1 MPSPPKPAP
10 ADGSPRGLRLRHT
23 LTGHSD
29 RVGRIA
35 WSPDGRLL
43 ATPSLDRTVR
53 LWDVSSGSSRALTG
67 HTDAVISVAWS
78 PDGHSL
84 ASGAKDG
91 SVRLWDVEEGV
102 CRAIL
107 RHGAT
112 APAVAWSPGG
122 RLVASGSA
130 GLHIWNARNDTK
142 IRSFEDPGV
151 QVYALAWSPDQRLL
165 ACASRRVELWDAAT
179 WEPVRHLQGIWYCLA
194 WSHRQSVLALCSQE
208 ILLWNAETGQQIRT
222 LEGHTNFVLAIA
234 FSADDRFLASKSADG
249 TVRLWRCDTW
259 ETVAILAE
267 PAGHEWSAGLA
278 FHPTEPVLAT
288 LGDNDTIVRIWE
300 LEDHLLMESRPR
312 TESAHY
318 TTAKIALVGDSGV
331 GKTNLGWSLAG
342 HEFKDH
348 GSTHGQQL
356 WVLGA
361 LGSLRKD
368 GASCEAI
375 LWDWAG
381 QPDYRTV
388 HSLFLDDVDLALL
401 LFDACNRQNPL
412 AGVEFWLQQLSRG
425 GTPPPAILVAAR
437 SDRGTPSLSATALE
451 EFCRRKGISGGWLS
465 TSAMSGDGVAEL
477 MQRIGQQVPWEK
489 LLSTDTTETFKRI
502 KDSVLELR
510 GKTSPGNVLMS
521 RDTLLKHINAPGTN
535 RKFSL
540 EEVMA
545 AVRNLANHGYVSVL
559 PTSSKNSILLAPDL
573 LINLA
578 SSFVLEARRHP
589 RSLGVLEE
597 DLLRRGEYRFPE
609 LAELLADEREG
620 LLDAACVLFLQHN
633 LCFRET
639 LSDRTFLVFPSLI
652 NEQRPRLEEAG
663 FDEDVS
669 YRVTGA
675 VENVYAALVVLLGY
689 TNTFTRTDQWQNQ
702 AQYEVGEAEICGFRQ
717 IAGHEGEIELVL
729 YYRTDTPQHVKWL
742 FQGTFETFL
751 RRREVA
757 VVRTLPIICPDC
769 GLRQDRG
776 AVRRQLEDGRGFVF
790 CPRDGTRIG
799 LRRGEEISA
808 LSRVQPGDLEAARR
822 RTAFAAALVWI
833 KSLARPE
840 QGESARPSCFISYC
854 WGDAVEE
861 KWVRTLAQDLLDSGV
876 QINLD
881 ALLPPPANLV
891 LSLQD
896 LVMNSRF
903 VLVVG
908 TPRYVERS
916 RSPGSSM
923 VALELSLI
931 NLRFQRTIEKQ
942 GVIPLLLAGSQ
953 DSSLPPLLRVPA
965 HFDFRDER
973 NYFVVL
979 FNLLLTLFAIPFDW
993 PELDHLRDSMR

>member
-1 MPSPPKPAP
+1 M
-10 ADGSPRGLRLRHT
+10 RLRRT
-23 LTGHSD
+23 LAGHGD
-29 RVGRIA
+29 CLGRIA

-53 LWDVSSGSSRALTG
+53 LWDVSSGSWRALTG
-67 HTDAVISVAWS
+67 HTDGVISVAWS

-91 SVRLWDVEEGV
+91 SVRLWDVEKGA

-107 RHGAT
+107 PHGTT
-112 APAVAWSPGG
+112 APAVAWSPDGG
-122 RLVASGSA
+122 LFASGSA
-130 GLHIWNARNDTK
+130 GLHLWNARSDTQV
-142 IRSFEDPGV
+142 RNFEDLGF
-151 QVYALAWSPDQRLL
+151 QVYAIAWSPDQRFL
-165 ACASRRVELWDAAT
+165 ACASRRIDLWDAAT
-179 WEPVRHLQGIWYCLA
+179 WEPVHHLQGIWYCLA
-194 WSHRQSVLALCSQE
+194 WSHRQSVLAVCSHE

-234 FSADDRFLASKSADG
+234 FSADDRFLAAKSADG

-278 FHPTEPVLAT
+278 FHPKEPVLAT
-288 LGDNDTIVRIWE
+288 LGDQDRSVRIWE
-300 LEDHLLMESRPR
+300 LEDHLLLASRRR
-312 TESAHY
+312 TKSAHY
-318 TTAKIALVGDSGV
+318 TTARIALVGDSGV

-401 LFDACNRQNPL
+401 LFDACNRENPL

-425 GTPPPAILVAAR
+425 GTPPPAILVATR
-437 SDRGTPSLSATALE
+437 SDRGTPSLTAEVLD

-465 TSAMSGDGVAEL
+465 TSAMSGDGVDEL
-477 MQRIGQQVPWEK
+477 RERIGQQVPWEK

-510 GKTSPGNVLMS
+510 AKTGPGYVLMN
-521 RDTLLKHINAPGTN
+521 RETLRALINAAGTN
-535 RKFSL
+535 REFSL
-540 EEVMA
+540 AEVKA
-545 AVRNLANHGYVSVL
+545 AARNLANHGYVHIL
-559 PTSSKNSILLAPDL
+559 RTSSGDSILLAPDL

-609 LAELLADEREG
+609 LAGLAADEREA
-620 LLDAACVLFLQHN
+620 LLDAACVLFLEHN

-639 LSDRTFLVFPSLI
+639 LGGRTFLVFPSLI
-652 NEQRPRLEEAG
+652 NEQRPRLEETG
-663 FDEDVS
+663 IYEDVS

-675 VENVYAALVVLLGY
+675 VQNVYAALVVLLGY
-689 TNTFTRTDQWQNQ
+689 TNTFTRTAKWQNQ
-702 AQYEVGEAEICGFRQ
+702 AQYEVGEREICGFRQ
-717 IAGHEGEIELVL
+717 VAEGEGEIELVL
-729 YYRTDTPQHVKWL
+729 YYRTDTPEHVKWL

-751 RRREVA
+751 RRREVK
-757 VVRTLPIICPDC
+757 VVRMPPVICPQC
-769 GLRQDRG
+769 GERQDRG
-776 AVRRQLEDGRGFVF
+776 AVRRQLALGFIF

-799 LRRGEEISA
+799 LRQGEDA
-808 LSRVQPGDLEAARR
+808 LSSAQRGDLEAARR

-833 KSLARPE
+833 KSLARPQDE
-840 QGESARPSCFISYC
+840 GARPSCFISYC
-854 WGDAVEE
+854 WGDAAEE
-861 KWVRTLAQDLLDSGV
+861 NWVKTLAQDLRDAGVEASLDV
-876 QINLD
+876 LQR
-881 ALLPPPANLV
+881 PPADLARW
-891 LSLQD
+891 LQD
-896 LVMNSRF
+896 LIMSSRF

-908 TPRYVERS
+908 TPRYLERS
-916 RSPGSSM
+916 RSPGSAV
-923 VALELSLI
+923 VATELALI
-931 NLRFQRTIEKQ
+931 NLRFELPIEEQ
-942 GVIPLLLAGSQ
+942 GVIPLLRAGSRNT
-953 DSSLPPLLRVPA
+953 SLPPLLRVPA

-973 NYFVVL
+973 NYFVAL
-979 FNLLLTLFAIPFDW
+979 FDLLLTLFAIPFDR
-993 PELDHLRDSMR
+993 PELDLLREKMR